1 MTSFYEG
8 HDYYKRMLELQEKL
22 RRSEEERI
30 RLEERFKV
38 LVQESR
44 NRHDACI
51 NRLRIR
57 YIEFL
62 EEQRTR
68 DERNHK
74 LLDALDRVDN
84 SLALMTAKTNKLNVL
99 RKQYDT
105 YLRRVY
111 APRSPTGSITGNN
124 NATNQAD
131 DKYARRNATA
141 AQIYLPPEV
150 KVISSAPMFLSNRQA
165 SHSPSASR
173 LTKSMQN
180 MYYDNR
186 HQDIPEPRA
195 LNQQPNDSQS
205 AAQMHTPVQRN
216 SIDRSPSRTSSS
228 PIYQE
233 KHLYYNRNQHFQAD
247 PNSHVSHTSLDP
259 QINSSRQQRVVRF
272 NEPSTQR
279 MEAIQTASRFVAPE
293 PTNGNTPS
301 YKSLDVFQNRATP
314 YYGNP
319 PTIMEPSRQQTP
331 EGLLGYMQP
340 RLRNASELSPT
351 FGTAATIADRNA
363 PGAPETPLHLPKQL
377 LPSHLNYSP
386 RNTDYCRRPSTNDP
400 LYSTFDDDYTPPT
413 GQKCSKRPSSTRTGR
428 LSLGIKQVLDEV
440 DQSRA
445 TTITVENELDRYMEV
460 IRKLNRDLDAESLEE
475 IDHEQ
480 NTSGDVLNL
489 TLSDDDLE
497 ATAADRSKEKLP
509 KEVEKILALADD
521 LASRSVNL
529 NDAGDP
535 GNRGK
540 DENRNVELIAGSAAD
555 GDLATGSSAREG
567 RVTPMA
573 YAKDGISSDVALQRP
588 ELESHVGKPWGRN
601 DVGVEEARVTRQH
614 QRPGVLEDERIGSVV
629 SLNKVAEERGKGTAV
644 ENVQSK
650 VDCGGE
656 AIRVAEE
663 SKVDQGAFDTVDE
676 LEEWSLGEVE
686 KRVRE
691 IALTEDAE
699 ELSLGK
705 ESMDDR
711 SESKGEDA
719 GQTESLNNVDA
730 VASKAD
736 ELEETNVGR
745 MDSNDAR
752 DEVQPPNPEVLQV
765 EKDFVDRQEA
775 ETSETST
782 SQCQESVQE
791 DENRDSGGNILEKT
805 GSVETKLDEEKEP
818 DEEKKEEYN
827 EMNSASVA
835 KEPNEPEIATQGEEY
850 RDESYVEEANQL
862 ENYARGGEAE
872 YANPTEE
879 YYDQNAAY
887 ENGQNQDYQE
897 YATQEYVE
905 GSNEQYEGYTSEQ
918 YDQYGNVPGSQ
929 YEQDPNAQYQGDPN
943 QEYAYSYDQQ
953 YDPNQA
959 YETDVN
965 QPFEYTETYDP
976 DQAEVAE
983 EQGGNTGEEQDEE
996 SKEPPEESNGEEM
1009 QKTSEKVEADQS
1021 RSEKLSP
1028 ENEPKK
1034 KKDVIKSLLESDT
1047 DSTIERNASNTESD
1061 FDFN

>member
-1 MTSFYEG
+1 MESSSRLYHELRHTLYIK
-8 HDYYKRMLELQEKL
+8 YMRNIQKLTRYK
-22 RRSEEERI
+22 SEYFI
-30 RLEERFKV
+30 IF
-38 LVQESR
+38 Q
-44 NRHDACI
+44 
-51 NRLRIR
+51 
-57 YIEFL
+57 
-62 EEQRTR
+62 
-68 DERNHK
+68 
-74 LLDALDRVDN
+74 
-84 SLALMTAKTNKLNVL
+84 
-99 RKQYDT
+99 KQYDT
-105 YLRRVY
+105 YHRRVY

-124 NATNQAD
+124 NATNQAE
-131 DKYARRNATA
+131 DKYTRRNATA

-150 KVISSAPMFLSNRQA
+150 KTTSSAAMFPSNRQA

-173 LTKSMQN
+173 LTKSVQN

-186 HQDIPEPRA
+186 HQDIPQPRA
-195 LNQQPNDSQS
+195 LIQQTNDSQS
-205 AAQMHTPVQRN
+205 AAQMHSPVQRN
-216 SIDRSPSRTSSS
+216 SIERSPSRMLSS
-228 PIYQE
+228 PMYQE
-233 KHLYYNRNQHFQAD
+233 KHPYYNRNHHFQAD
-247 PNSHVSHTSLDP
+247 PNSHVPYASLDP
-259 QINSSRQQRVVRF
+259 QINSSRQQAVVHF

-279 MEAIQTASRFVAPE
+279 MGAIQAASRFVAAE
-293 PTNGNTPS
+293 PTNGNMPS
-301 YKSLDVFQNRATP
+301 YKSLDVSQNRATP
-314 YYGNP
+314 YYSSP
-319 PTIMEPSRQQTP
+319 PIIMEPSRQQTA
-331 EGLLGYMQP
+331 EGLLGNLQP
-340 RLRNASELSPT
+340 RLRNANQLSPT
-351 FGTAATIADRNA
+351 FGTAAMITERNA
-363 PGAPETPLHLPKQL
+363 PGAPETSLHLPKQL

-386 RNTDYCRRPSTNDP
+386 RNTDYCRRPGTNDP
-400 LYSTFDDDYTPPT
+400 LYSTFDDDYMAPT
-413 GQKCSKRPSSTRTGR
+413 GQKRSILKRPSSTRAGR
-428 LSLGIKQVLDEV
+428 LSLGMKQVLDEV

-497 ATAADRSKEKLP
+497 ATAVDRSKEKLP

-535 GNRGK
+535 ENRVK
-540 DENRNVELIAGSAAD
+540 YENRNVELIARSATPASD
-555 GDLATGSSAREG
+555 GDPATVSSAREG

-573 YAKDGISSDVALQRP
+573 YAKDEISSDVALQRP
-588 ELESHVGKPWGRN
+588 ELDSHQNIGKPWERN
-601 DVGVEEARVTRQH
+601 DVGVEETRVTQQQ
-614 QRPGVLEDERIGSVV
+614 QRPRVLEDERIASVV
-629 SLNKVAEERGKGTAV
+629 SSNKVAEGNGKGIVV
-644 ENVQSK
+644 ETVQRK
-650 VDCGGE
+650 VDRGE
-656 AIRVAEE
+656 DAVRVAEE

-676 LEEWSLGEVE
+676 LEEWSLDEVE

-691 IALTEDAE
+691 IALTEDVE
-699 ELSLGK
+699 ELSMGK
-705 ESMDDR
+705 ESADDK

-719 GQTESLNNVDA
+719 GQTESLNNVDT
-730 VASKAD
+730 VESKAD
-736 ELEETNVGR
+736 ELEATSVGR
-745 MDSNDAR
+745 MDSNEAGGQ
-752 DEVQPPNPEVLQV
+752 VQPRNAEVLQV
-765 EKDFVDRQEA
+765 EKDFVDKHEA

-791 DENRDSGGNILEKT
+791 DENRDSGDNILQKAGSAEK
-805 GSVETKLDEEKEP
+805 KLDEGKEH

-835 KEPNEPEIATQGEEY
+835 KEANEPEIATQGEEY
-850 RDESYVEEANQL
+850 KDENYVEEANQL
-862 ENYARGGEAE
+862 ENYAQDGEAE
-872 YANPTEE
+872 YANPNEE
-879 YYDQNAAY
+879 YYDQNAGY

-918 YDQYGNVPGSQ
+918 YDQYASVPESQ
-929 YEQDPNAQYQGDPN
+929 YEQDPSAQYEGDPN

-976 DQAEVAE
+976 NQTEVAE
-983 EQGGNTGEEQDEE
+983 VREGNTEEEQNEE
-996 SKEPPEESNGEEM
+996 SKEPPEESKSEET

-1021 RSEKLSP
+1021 RNEKLSP

-1047 DSTIERNASNTESD
+1047 DSTIERNVSNTESD

>member
-8 HDYYKRMLELQEKL
+8 QDYYKRMLELQEKL
-22 RRSEEERI
+22 RR
-30 RLEERFKV
+30 
-38 LVQESR
+38 
-44 NRHDACI
+44 RHDACI

-105 YLRRVY
+105 YLRRGY
-111 APRSPTGSITGNN
+111 APRCPTGRIND
-124 NATNQAD
+124 ATNQAE
-131 DKYARRNATA
+131 DKYTRRNATA

-150 KVISSAPMFLSNRQA
+150 KTISSAPMFLSNHQA
-165 SHSPSASR
+165 SHSPSAPR
-173 LTKSMQN
+173 LTKSIQN

-186 HQDIPEPRA
+186 QQDIPQPRA

-205 AAQMHTPVQRN
+205 AAQMHSPVQRN
-216 SIDRSPSRTSSS
+216 SIERSPSLMLSS

-233 KHLYYNRNQHFQAD
+233 KKHPYYSRNHQ
-247 PNSHVSHTSLDP
+247 LDP
-259 QINSSRQQRVVRF
+259 QINSPRQQSVVHF

-279 MEAIQTASRFVAPE
+279 MGAIQTASRFTAPE

-314 YYGNP
+314 YYSNP

-331 EGLLGYMQP
+331 EGLLGNLQP
-340 RLRNASELSPT
+340 RLRKANELSPT
-351 FGTAATIADRNA
+351 FGAAAVITGRHA

-386 RNTDYCRRPSTNDP
+386 RNTDYCRRPSTNDH
-400 LYSTFDDDYTPPT
+400 LYSTFDDDYMPPH
-413 GQKCSKRPSSTRTGR
+413 GQKSSKRPSSTRAGR
-428 LSLGIKQVLDEV
+428 LSLGMKQVLDEV

-497 ATAADRSKEKLP
+497 ATAVDRSKEKLP

-521 LASRSVNL
+521 LASRSADL

-535 GNRGK
+535 GNRGR
-540 DENRNVELIAGSAAD
+540 DENRNVELIARSATD
-555 GDLATGSSAREG
+555 GGPATVPSAREG
-567 RVTPMA
+567 RVTPMP
-573 YAKDGISSDVALQRP
+573 YAKDEISSDVALQRP
-588 ELESHVGKPWGRN
+588 ELDSHIGKPWERN
-601 DVGVEEARVTRQH
+601 DVGVEETRVTQQH
-614 QRPGVLEDERIGSVV
+614 QRPGVLEGERIGSVV
-629 SLNKVAEERGKGTAV
+629 SSNKVAEENGKGTVVAK
-644 ENVQSK
+644 ENVQRK

-676 LEEWSLGEVE
+676 LEEWSLGAVE

-691 IALTEDAE
+691 IASTEDAE
-699 ELSLGK
+699 ELSLGN
-705 ESMDDR
+705 ESTNDQ

-719 GQTESLNNVDA
+719 ERTESLNNVDT
-730 VASKAD
+730 VESKAE
-736 ELEETNVGR
+736 ELEATNVGR
-745 MDSNDAR
+745 MDSNEAGG
-752 DEVQPPNPEVLQV
+752 ELQPRNAEVLQV
-765 EKDFVDRQEA
+765 EKDFVDEREA

-782 SQCQESVQE
+782 SQCQEPVQE
-791 DENRDSGGNILEKT
+791 DENHDSGDNVLEKT
-805 GSVETKLDEEKEP
+805 GSAEEKLDEGKQH
-818 DEEKKEEYN
+818 DEVKKEEYN

-835 KEPNEPEIATQGEEY
+835 KEANEPEIATQGEEY
-850 RDESYVEEANQL
+850 KDENYVEEANQL
-862 ENYARGGEAE
+862 ENYAPGGEAE

-879 YYDQNAAY
+879 YYDENAAY

-918 YDQYGNVPGSQ
+918 YDQYANVPEGQ

-976 DQAEVAE
+976 NQAEVAE
-983 EQGGNTGEEQDEE
+983 AQEGNTGEEQNEE
-996 SKEPPEESNGEEM
+996 SKEPPEESKCEEM

-1021 RSEKLSP
+1021 GNEKLSP

-1047 DSTIERNASNTESD
+1047 DSTIERNVSNTESD